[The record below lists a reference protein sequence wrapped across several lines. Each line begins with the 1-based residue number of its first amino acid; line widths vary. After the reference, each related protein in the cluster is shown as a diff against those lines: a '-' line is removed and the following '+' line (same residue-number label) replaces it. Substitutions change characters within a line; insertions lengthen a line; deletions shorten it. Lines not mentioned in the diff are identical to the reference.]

1 MKREG
6 ITMFTK
12 ILNKYGFT
20 KEETSWILYDIGN
33 SAQVL
38 TTTTVIFPLL
48 IARITPGDSSV
59 YVGWANAIYA
69 IILAFASPVL
79 GTMADY
85 KDRKMQMFKIFLYM
99 GIFGGFGL
107 ALPFI
112 NYQAAIV
119 IFIIAM
125 LGYNGS
131 IIFYDAFIV
140 DVCDDDRVDK
150 VSAAGYA
157 WGYIGS
163 VLPFLIFIIPFAI
176 VTLFGNADG
185 NVTLLGITLT
195 YRVACGLTMGM
206 AVIWWWMYSRP
217 MMKNVKQVKYH
228 EPVDNVVKA
237 SFVRL
242 WHTFRNVKQNK
253 NIFLFCIA
261 YFFYIDC
268 VNTVI
273 KMAVSLAT
281 DMGIGEVTSL
291 IVVIVINIIAFPSA
305 IFFGRLVGRVGS
317 KKMIYAGIFGY
328 VGVICCGAL
337 ISTNQNFIWA
347 VAILVGA
354 FQGGI
359 QSVSRSYFAKLI
371 PDKADSNEFFGF
383 FSVFSKFS
391 AILGPIAVSVIIT
404 ITGVTAYGILGLIP
418 MMIVG
423 AIVLIFVKDPESE
436 VLLKQK
442 NRKS

>member
-1 MKREG
+1 
-6 ITMFTK
+6 MFTK
-12 ILNKYGFT
+12 ILTKLGFT
-20 KEETSWILYDIGN
+20 KEETSWILYDVGN

-38 TTTTVIFPLL
+38 TTCTVIFPLL
-48 IARITPGDSSV
+48 IAKITPGDSSV

-69 IILAFASPVL
+69 IILALISPVL

-85 KDRKMQMFKIFLYM
+85 KDKKMRMFKFFLYM
-99 GIFGGFGL
+99 GIFGGFAL

-112 NYQAAIV
+112 DYKMALLV
-119 IFIIAM
+119 FVIAM

-140 DVCDDDRVDK
+140 DVCDDERVDK

-163 VLPFLIFIIPFAI
+163 VLPFLIFVIPFAA
-176 VTLFGNADG
+176 VTLFGDK
-185 NVTLLGITLT
+185 VTGDLVIGSFTLT
-195 YRVACGLTMGM
+195 YRMACGITMGL
-206 AVIWWWMYSRP
+206 AVLWWWIYSRP
-217 MMKNVKQVKYH
+217 MLKNVKQKNYH
-228 EPVDNVVKA
+228 EPVPHVIKE
-237 SFVRL
+237 SFAHL
-242 WHTFRNVKQNK
+242 WHTFRDVKKNK
-253 NIFLFCIA
+253 NIFLFCIS

-281 DMGIGEVTSL
+281 EMGITDTMSL
-291 IVVIVINIIAFPSA
+291 VVVIFINIIACPFS
-305 IFFGRLVGRVGS
+305 ILFGKLVGNFGS
-317 KKMIYAGIFGY
+317 KKMIYAGIIGY
-328 VGVICCGAL
+328 IGVVGCGAM
-337 ISTNQNFIWA
+337 IQSNPSFIWL
-347 VAILVGA
+347 VALLVGM

-391 AILGPIAVSVIIT
+391 AILGPIAVSIIIM
-404 ITGVTAYGILGLIP
+404 ITGETRYGILGLIP
-418 MMIVG
+418 MM
-423 AIVLIFVKDPESE
+423 VLGMIFLMFVKDPESE
-436 VLLKQK
+436 QK
-442 NRKS
+442 FRKKKIV